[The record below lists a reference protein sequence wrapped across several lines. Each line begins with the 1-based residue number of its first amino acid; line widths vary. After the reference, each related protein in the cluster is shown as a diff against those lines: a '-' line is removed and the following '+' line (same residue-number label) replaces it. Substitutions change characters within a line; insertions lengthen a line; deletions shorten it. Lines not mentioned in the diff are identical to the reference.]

1 MTHAGAAEL
10 ADNTAV
16 GSLRA
21 RGHVTHPRYFG
32 LLNPGVRDSSI
43 VAETLAAA
51 FNPQLTA
58 WSHRPIAKMR
68 SSNVLSVLAGS
79 LRSPQHATAVNFT
92 SGGAKD
98 RALYIPDWCS

>member
-68 SSNVLSVLAGS
+68 SSNVLRVLAGS
-79 LRSPQHATAVNFT
+79 LRSPQHGKSVTFT
-92 SGGAKD
+92 LGVPNDHVPS
-98 RALYIPDWCS
+98 IPT

>member
-58 WSHRPIAKMR
+58 WTHRPIAKIR
-68 SSNVLSVLAGS
+68 SSNVLSVSAGP
-79 LRSPQHATAVNFT
+79 LRSPQHAPATNFT
-92 SGGAKD
+92 SGRAKHP
-98 RALYIPDWCS
+98 ALSFPH